1 MSKEMAD
8 IKYVKIKL
16 ASPEKVVNEWSHGEV
31 QTHETI
37 NYRTLKPELGG
48 LFCER
53 IFGPYKDYECH
64 CGTYKKSTYKGKRCE
79 KCGVDIISSKVR
91 RQRKGHITLE
101 EPVVSPLFKKYII
114 NLLDCKQRD
123 INALINYNA
132 FIVVESNNEKVPA
145 GTIFEEEAKVKSIEN
160 LTYQKGTPG
169 LYAYLKNYDLDK
181 EIKKSKQDLNNTR
194 KEISKQIEKKNNTE
208 RYDGK
213 ISKINEKLEFLIN
226 FKNSGNKPEWLVMKV
241 LPVIP
246 PDLRPLVQIGSGRF
260 VVSGLND
267 LYRKVIMRNNRLKE
281 MKKIGAASILIYD
294 SCVSLQRAIEEL
306 VDNSK
311 NNESLNS
318 ANRNQKIQKSLIEM
332 LKGKQGRF
340 RQNLLGKRVDFS
352 GRSVIVVGPNLKLD
366 ECGIPKL
373 MALELF
379 KPFVIGGL
387 IKSGKAYNMKAAKN
401 KLEQRDED
409 VWEILEKVIKDHK
422 VLLNRAPTLHRL
434 GIQAFK
440 PKLVEGKAIRLSPLV
455 CTAYNADF
463 DGDQMAVHLPLSSKA
478 QEEAT
483 KLMLASNNILNP
495 KDGSPIVEPSQD
507 MILGNYYITMEEK
520 PQQIHIFKDPKEALM
535 ALELKKITLHE
546 LIYIKADK
554 IDNAQIID
562 DNLANKLLLTTIGK
576 YIFNNILPID
586 MPFVTEPTIAN
597 IDQLPK
603 KYLVTLGSNLQEIID
618 QHEVN
623 MPFKKSYLSS
633 LISKVFEVYNIA
645 ITSKMLDDLKA
656 LGYKYSAL
664 SGISIS
670 FSDVPTVEKQDI
682 LDESQAEVDK
692 WNQLYEEG
700 MITEEEKYQKVTQ
713 EIWIDAREAITEKLM
728 AELDHKNNIHM
739 MSDSGA
745 RGNRSNF
752 TQLGAM
758 RGLMAAP
765 NGKIIELP
773 VKSSFKEGLTV
784 LEYFISSHGARK
796 GLADTALKTADSGY
810 LTRRLVDVAQDLV
823 VSTHD
828 CHTYEYETI
837 TAIKEGTE
845 TIVELKDRIL
855 GRTIQED
862 LTDNSGNIIAHKDD
876 LLTDEQDKAI
886 IIAGIEEIKIRNIST
901 CKSEQGICQK
911 CYGRDLATNNIVQI
925 GEAIGTIAAQ
935 SIGEP
940 GTQLTMR
947 TFHTGGVAGN
957 DITQGLPRVV
967 ELFEARTPKGKAV
980 IATESGRLE
989 IIEKTAEI
997 ELLIKD
1003 GDTIL
1008 VQENIPHGIK
1018 IKFNSGDEVKRGD
1031 LLTEGSIHPKE
1042 LAIYK
1047 GISAVKNY
1055 ILKEIQKVYRLQGVG
1070 INDKHIEI
1078 IVYQMLKYSMII
1090 DAKDTELIPGE
1101 LIRYHHLL
1109 EANKKVK
1116 EGGDYAIVRPVVMGI
1131 KEASLKTDSFLSAAS
1146 FQETAKIIA
1155 NASVRGKID
1164 HLTGLKE
1171 NVILGKMIPAGT
1183 GKDPHYKGIGLD
1195 DVKKPNV
1202 EADLTEVEKDLS
1214 NKGIQA
1220 NEK

>member
-16 ASPEKVVNEWSHGEV
+16 ASPEKIVNEWSYGEV

-79 KCGVDIISSKVR
+79 KCGVDVISSKVR
-91 RQRKGHITLE
+91 RQRKGHIRLE

-114 NLLDCKQRD
+114 TLLGCKQRD
-123 INALINYNA
+123 LNALINYNA
-132 FIVVESNNEKVPA
+132 FIVVDSKNPKVPK
-145 GTIFEEEAKVKSIEN
+145 GTIFEEESKVKAIGN

-169 LYAYLKNYDLDK
+169 LYACLKNFDLDE
-181 EIKKSKQDLNNTR
+181 EIKRAKKDINNI
-194 KEISKQIEKKNNTE
+194 KKDISKQLEKKNANSRNE
-208 RYDGK
+208 EK
-213 ISKINEKLEFLIN
+213 INKINEKLEFLIN
-226 FKNSGNKPEWLVMKV
+226 FKNSGNKPEWLVMTV

-281 MKKIGAASILIYD
+281 MKKIGAASILVYD
-294 SCVSLQRAIEEL
+294 SCVSLQRAVEEL

-311 NNESLNS
+311 NNESSNTG
-318 ANRNQKIQKSLIEM
+318 NRNRKIQKSLIEM

-387 IKSGKAYNMKAAKN
+387 IKSGKAYNMKSAKS

-409 VWEILEKVIKDHK
+409 VWEILEEVIGDHK

-463 DGDQMAVHLPLSSKA
+463 DGDQMAVHLPLSTKA

-483 KLMLASNNILNP
+483 KLMLSSNNILNP

-507 MILGNYYITMEEK
+507 MILGNYYISIEK
-520 PQQIHIFKDPKEALM
+520 KSESVHVFKDAKEALM
-535 ALELKKITLHE
+535 ALELKKITLHD
-546 LIYIKADK
+546 LIYIRASEIDNGK
-554 IDNAQIID
+554 IDCD
-562 DNLANKLLLTTIGK
+562 DLENKLLLTTVGK
-576 YIFNNILPID
+576 YIFNNILPEG
-586 MPFVTEPTIAN
+586 MPFITEPTNAN
-597 IDQLPK
+597 IEKIPE
-603 KYLVTLGSNLQEIID
+603 KYLINQGTNLKEYLDGYELNQ
-618 QHEVN
+618 
-623 MPFKKSYLSS
+623 PFKKSYLSS
-633 LISKVFEVYNIA
+633 LISKVFEVYDIQT
-645 ITSKMLDDLKA
+645 TSTMLDDLKS

-670 FSDVPTVEKQDI
+670 FSDVPSVEKEEI
-682 LDESQAEVDK
+682 LERSQKEVDR
-692 WNQLYEEG
+692 WNELYQQG
-700 MITEEEKYQKVTQ
+700 MVTEEEKYQKVTQ
-713 EIWIDAREAITEKLM
+713 EIWLEAREEITEKL
-728 AELDHKNNIHM
+728 LNNLSTDNNIYM

-765 NGKIIELP
+765 NGRIIELP

-823 VSTHD
+823 ISEHD
-828 CHTYEYETI
+828 CDTYEYESI
-837 TAIKEGTE
+837 KAIKEGSE
-845 TIVELKDRIL
+845 VIVDLKDRIL
-855 GRTIQED
+855 GRTSQEEIKD
-862 LTDNSGNIIAHKDD
+862 KSGNVIVKVGD
-876 LLTDEQDKAI
+876 LLNEEQVKNI
-886 IIAGIEEIKIRNIST
+886 IEAGIEEVKIRNIST
-901 CKSEQGICQK
+901 CKSTKGICQK

-980 IATESGRLE
+980 LATETGTLE

-997 ELLIKD
+997 ELLIKK
-1003 GDTIL
+1003 GRKVL
-1008 VQENIPHGIK
+1008 SQENIPHGIK
-1018 IKFNSGDEVKRGD
+1018 LKFKTGDKVNRGD

-1042 LAIYK
+1042 LVVYK
-1047 GISAVKNY
+1047 GVEAVKNY
-1055 ILKEIQKVYRLQGVG
+1055 ILKEIQRVYRLQGVG

-1078 IVYQMLKYSMII
+1078 IIYQMLKYVKVI
-1090 DAKDTELIPGE
+1090 DPKGTNLIPGE
-1101 LIRYHHLL
+1101 LVRYNKLL
-1109 EANKKVK
+1109 ESNRKVAK
-1116 EGGDYAIVRPVVMGI
+1116 GEDFASVRPTIMGI
-1131 KEASLKTDSFLSAAS
+1131 KEASLKTESFLSAAS

-1155 NASVRGKID
+1155 DASVRGKVD
-1164 HLTGLKE
+1164 KLEGLKE
-1171 NVILGKMIPAGT
+1171 NVILGKIIPAGT
-1183 GKDPHYKGIGLD
+1183 GKDPHYKGIGLE
-1195 DVKKPNV
+1195 N
-1202 EADLTEVEKDLS
+1202 
-1214 NKGIQA
+1214 
-1220 NEK
+1220 NE